1 MSWLIIRALVRKDLT
16 LFLRNRFFAFIAILG
31 LVAYIGIYFVMPD
44 MIDEKLELALYAET
58 VPPVFE
64 MAEHQGIVAELLES
78 EDAVK
83 EAVTNGEVVA
93 GIVLPDDFLD
103 RLRAGDGARLDLYF
117 TSDAPSDLKDSVTTL
132 LRELSYLQSGE
143 QPAVVISQQILG
155 TDMVGTQIPT
165 RDRML
170 PLFAVLVILME
181 TLGLASLISEEIE
194 SGTVRALLATPM
206 TVGGLFAAKAITGV
220 TLAFTQ
226 ALLLLAITGGMAQQP
241 LLIVTVLLLAAFLV
255 TGVGFLIAARGRDL
269 MSVMAYG
276 MPAILILSVP
286 SFGVL
291 FPGAIAG
298 WVKVIPSYYLVDVVN
313 QTVNYGAGWGDAWL
327 NLLILLG
334 FDIAIVTLGIITLRR
349 RLR

>member
-1 MSWLIIRALVRKDLT
+1 MGWLVIGTLVRKDLT
-16 LFLRNRFFAFIAILG
+16 LFLRNRFFAFISILG
-31 LVAYIGIYFVMPD
+31 LAAYIGIYFVMPD
-44 MIDEKLELALYAET
+44 MIDEKLELALYADT
-58 VPPVFE
+58 VPPAFE
-64 MAEHQGIVAELLES
+64 LARQQGIAAELLDS

-83 EAVTNGEVVA
+83 EAVETGDYVA

-103 RLRAGDGARLDLYF
+103 RLQAGEETRLDLYF
-117 TSDAPSDLKDSVTTL
+117 ASDTPSELKDSVTTL

-143 QPAVVISQQILG
+143 PPAVVISQRVLG
-155 TDMVGTQIPT
+155 TDMVGQQIPT

-181 TLGLASLISEEIE
+181 TLGLSSLITEEVE
-194 SGTVRALLATPM
+194 GGTVRALLATPM
-206 TVGGLFAAKAITGV
+206 TIGGFFTAKAITGV
-220 TLAFTQ
+220 TLAFVQ
-226 ALLLLAITGGMAQQP
+226 AMLLLLITGGMSREP
-241 LLIVTVLLLAAFLV
+241 LLIITTLLLAAFLV

-276 MPAILILSVP
+276 MPAIIILSVP

-291 FPGAIAG
+291 FPGAIAD
-298 WVKVIPSYYLVDVVN
+298 WVKVIPSYYVVDLVH
-313 QTVNYGAGWGDAWL
+313 QTVNYGAGWGDMWQ